1 MDKALRFKPPFYY
14 PMQGI
19 DEGVIKSTIYLCS
32 IEGTDCLH
40 RFLKTRED
48 QPDIC
53 ANCLKQ
59 FGVLYIYKPLYV
71 IHSRRS
77 RKGGWLITEAK

>member
-1 MDKALRFKPPFYY
+1 MDELFRYKPPFYY
-14 PMQGI
+14 PMQEAEEI
-19 DEGVIKSTIYLCS
+19 VIRSTIYSCS
-32 IEGTDCLH
+32 IEGDDCLH
-40 RFLKTRED
+40 RFIKTRQD

-53 ANCLKQ
+53 PNCLKK
-59 FGVLYIYKPLYV
+59 FGVLYIYKPVYV